1 MLSMTVPLFLIIL
14 LKKKRTKVGG
24 GHYIIFPLCAH
35 SSKPCQNYITRRL
48 NADYI
53 CSELIIV
60 SARIS
65 FAKKDCS
72 FEGCDL

>member
-14 LKKKRTKVGG
+14 LKKEKKWRW
-24 GHYIIFPLCAH
+24 GHYIIFTFCAH

-60 SARIS
+60 STRIR
-65 FAKKDCS
+65 FTKKDCS